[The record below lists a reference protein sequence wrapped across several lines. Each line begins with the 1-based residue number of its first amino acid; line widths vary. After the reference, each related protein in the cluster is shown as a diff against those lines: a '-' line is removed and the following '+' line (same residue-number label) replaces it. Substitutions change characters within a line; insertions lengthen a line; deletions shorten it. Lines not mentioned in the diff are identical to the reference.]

1 MVRRTRP
8 GISRFRVRCGA
19 CHRAALRADPLA
31 SPRNDGVWVASL
43 AMTFE
48 SKYDSA
54 PSPRDAPE
62 PLMNLSPH
70 KKGVGNVGCPLHPR
84 PRVRFVVVRSTRV
97 TTSTPESPGIPARN
111 GFNGLCRDLP
121 GDRALLPP
129 SSAEQG
135 FVTARLGQTKL
146 RELDASVGASGPH
159 DFAVRSNISRRH
171 TW

>member
-1 MVRRTRP
+1 MVPTGRRLAPPDDRLRTRP
-8 GISRFRVRCGA
+8 GISRFRVRCF
-19 CHRAALRADPLA
+19 A

-70 KKGVGNVGCPLHPR
+70 KKGVGNAGCPLHPR

-111 GFNGLCRDLP
+111 GFNSLCRALP

-135 FVTARLGQTKL
+135 FVEARLGQTKL